1 MKILKFVVYLL
12 KLFSRCQRKE
22 KTSLKTEISP
32 PPPKAHFS
40 LTKLIVSHDL
50 PRTTVTNQIAFDQRD
65 LYSTLEFERTMARL
79 CQALVSKL
87 ETSDTITFTY
97 LILLVTSISLHFI
110 YLGLRYKRGAG
121 QVFYVICFRLS
132 KNHIYLIFG
141 LLTL

>member
-79 CQALVSKL
+79 CEALVSKL

-110 YLGLRYKRGAG
+110 YLFILLLCSCYKS
-121 QVFYVICFRLS
+121 VNSTVS
-132 KNHIYLIFG
+132 LIF
-141 LLTL
+141 LYALAKHW